1 MTSSAAAPAD
11 PEPDDHAPAAPAADP
26 EPDDHAPA
34 APAAAPEP
42 DDHAPDPVPTS
53 PPSWGTDRGSC
64 FGSPTP
70 MTPPITA
77 RTCAPTTP
85 VRRQT
90 ITRRVNCIFCN
101 KYIKLRTRSVHYLR
115 VHNAIVRTKRYNR
128 IRRLFFQ

>member
-1 MTSSAAAPAD
+1 MASSAAAPAD

-53 PPSWGTDRGSC
+53 PPSWGTDWGSC

-77 RTCAPTTP
+77 RPCAPTTP
-85 VRRQT
+85 IAPRHRV
-90 ITRRVNCIFCN
+90 TRHVKCVFC
-101 KYIKLRTRSVHYLR
+101 KTLIKLRHRSKHYRR
-115 VHNAIVRTKRYNR
+115 VHNAIVQSHRNR
-128 IRRLFFQ
+128 RATERLR